1 MAGSTKRAPLNPYF
15 VLLVA
20 AILPGAGHVLVG
32 KPYRGLGFA
41 LFALFIGGLTWITTT
56 PEHSFVGRIAGGLF
70 VWAMSLPDA
79 YQIARLRYE
88 VWKRDARS
96 PR

>member
-1 MAGSTKRAPLNPYF
+1 MAAPKKRAPLNPYL

-20 AILPGAGHVLVG
+20 AVLPGAGHVIAG

-41 LFALFIGGLTWITTT
+41 LFALLIGGYTWITTT
-56 PEHSFVGRIAGGLF
+56 PEHSFIGRISGGIF

-79 YQIARLRYE
+79 YQIARMRYE
-88 VWKRDARS
+88 VWKQDMRAKG
-96 PR
+96 